1 MSDKWGK
8 IWLIALAVGV
18 VGLGLSLWWQGKKAP
33 ETAQATYLIAE
44 AQRRLGC
51 KPYLLSEGLPLDYN
65 QNGAPE
71 YLFSCDS
78 SLSATHRRLIWL
90 EVHQKKVR
98 VLLHHS
104 DSGWEVG
111 YVTGAQEGVSWLID
125 RRRGTLLALPSSEN
139 GSFAEPIEL
148 VWDTQAEYLRSAEP

>member
-78 SLSATHRRLIWL
+78 SYLRLIGDSSGLRCTRKKL
-90 EVHQKKVR
+90 ECFCTIPTR
-98 VLLHHS
+98 
-104 DSGWEVG
+104 DG
-111 YVTGAQEGVSWLID
+111 
-125 RRRGTLLALPSSEN
+125 R
-139 GSFAEPIEL
+139 
-148 VWDTQAEYLRSAEP
+148 